1 MNNKKKNFILIIFL
15 IVSIQI
21 LLLINNRQKTSFRYF
36 VWNIQDVT
44 IGRLIFI
51 SFFSGLFMSSLLNKT
66 LSNNIR
72 TKTIFESDDKRID
85 DNDYSVKREGNDE
98 LIDVAPERDLREPQ
112 PTISVNYRVIKN
124 NGENELKDSNQ
135 KINKSQYDD
144 DWYNNCLLYTSPSP
158 RDSVVSRMPSSA

>member
-1 MNNKKKNFILIIFL
+1 MNNKKKNFILIVFL

-36 VWNIQDVT
+36 IWNIQDVT

-85 DNDYSVKREGNDE
+85 DNDYSVKREDNDE
-98 LIDVAPERDLREPQ
+98 LFDVAPERDLREPQ

-135 KINKSQYDD
+135 KINNSQYDD
-144 DWYNNCLLYTSPSP
+144 DWNNNRSEW
-158 RDSVVSRMPSSA
+158 

>member
-1 MNNKKKNFILIIFL
+1 MNNKKKNFILIVFL

-36 VWNIQDVT
+36 IWNIQEVT

-51 SFFSGLFMSSLLNKT
+51 SFVSGLCMSSILNTT

-85 DNDYSVKREGNDE
+85 DNDYSVKREDNDE
-98 LIDVAPERDLREPQ
+98 LPDLAPERDLREPQ

-124 NGENELKDSNQ
+124 NGGNEIKDSNQ
-135 KINKSQYDD
+135 AINNS
-144 DWYNNCLLYTSPSP
+144 CLLYTSPSP
-158 RDSVVSRMPSSA
+158 RDRLKSRMPSSA

>member
-1 MNNKKKNFILIIFL
+1 MNNKRKILILAICL
-15 IVSIQI
+15 ILGIQV

-36 VWNIQDVT
+36 IWNVQDVT

-51 SFFSGLFMSSLLNKT
+51 SFVSGLFMSSLLNKT

-72 TKTIFESDDKRID
+72 TKTIFQSDDKRID
-85 DNDYSVKREGNDE
+85 DNDYSVKREDNDE
-98 LIDVAPERDLREPQ
+98 LFDVAPERDLREPQ

-135 KINKSQYDD
+135 TINESQYDD
-144 DWYNNCLLYTSPSP
+144 DWYNNGSEW
-158 RDSVVSRMPSSA
+158 

>member
-1 MNNKKKNFILIIFL
+1 MYKQKKNLILIIFL

-21 LLLINNRQKTSFRYF
+21 LLLINNRDKTSFRYF
-36 VWNIQDVT
+36 IWNIQDVT

-85 DNDYSVKREGNDE
+85 DNDYSVKREDNDE
-98 LIDVAPERDLREPQ
+98 LFDVAPERDLREPQ

-124 NGENELKDSNQ
+124 NGEDELKDRNQ
-135 KINKSQYDD
+135 KINNSQYDD
-144 DWYNNCLLYTSPSP
+144 DWNNNESEW
-158 RDSVVSRMPSSA
+158 

>member
-1 MNNKKKNFILIIFL
+1 MNNKKKSLILIIFL

-36 VWNIQDVT
+36 IWNIQEVT

-51 SFFSGLFMSSLLNKT
+51 SFISGLFMSSILNTT

-85 DNDYSVKREGNDE
+85 DNDYSVKREDNDE
-98 LIDVAPERDLREPQ
+98 LFDVAPERDLREPQ

-135 KINKSQYDD
+135 TINKSQYDD
-144 DWYNNCLLYTSPSP
+144 DWYNNESEW
-158 RDSVVSRMPSSA
+158 

>member
-1 MNNKKKNFILIIFL
+1 MNNKIKSLIFIVFL

-36 VWNIQDVT
+36 IWNIQDVT

-72 TKTIFESDDKRID
+72 TKTIFESDEKRID
-85 DNDYSVKREGNDE
+85 DNDYSVKREDNDE
-98 LIDVAPERDLREPQ
+98 LFDVAPERDLREPQ

-135 KINKSQYDD
+135 TINKSQYDD
-144 DWYNNCLLYTSPSP
+144 DWYNNGSEW
-158 RDSVVSRMPSSA
+158 

>member
-1 MNNKKKNFILIIFL
+1 MNNKIKSLIFIVFL

-36 VWNIQDVT
+36 IWNVQNVT

-85 DNDYSVKREGNDE
+85 DNDYSVKSEEDE
-98 LIDVAPERDLREPQ
+98 LFDVAPERDLREPQ

-124 NGENELKDSNQ
+124 NGENELENRNEL
-135 KINKSQYDD
+135 INNSQYDD
-144 DWYNNCLLYTSPSP
+144 DWNNNGSEW
-158 RDSVVSRMPSSA
+158 